1 MQITLQIF
9 RHREATYDS
18 LHSEI
23 EIETVKHPVPFNGFV
38 KDKDGALL
46 AKGEFP
52 SGQVPRLDPIPQ
64 LHRDARTNLKQEVK
78 DFVLGR
84 AVNTGVGTLLNVFSV
99 IINKINRFGI
109 KRWSHRDIS

>member
-9 RHREATYDS
+9 RHRDVTYAS

-23 EIETVKHPVPFNGFV
+23 EIETVKHPVPCNGFV

-52 SGQVPRLDPIPQ
+52 NGLVPQLDPIPQ
-64 LHRDARTNLKQEVK
+64 LHLDARTNLKQEVK

-84 AVNTGVGTLLNVFSV
+84 AVNTGVGNLLNVFHV
-99 IINKINRFGI
+99 TINKITRIGI
-109 KRWSHRDIS
+109 PCWSHRNIL